1 MGKVESRRV
10 GGSLLVSRPGL
21 VDPNF
26 RCTVVL
32 VTEHSDDGAFGL
44 ILNRRGEHRVADLWE
59 SLTDK
64 PSSTRLL
71 AFHGGP
77 VQPAAVFLLHRRDDL
92 AVCSSASPVIPG
104 LYLGSDLALLEQL
117 LEGDEAKGLAG
128 DEPKGLAGDEP
139 KGATPSDQFRVFC
152 GYAGWGPGQL
162 ESELDAKGWIV
173 QSASTEFIFDTPPD
187 MLWQRSMHREGGVY
201 EFFSFMPP
209 KPELN

>member
-1 MGKVESRRV
+1 
-10 GGSLLVSRPGL
+10 
-21 VDPNF
+21 
-26 RCTVVL
+26 
-32 VTEHSDDGAFGL
+32 
-44 ILNRRGEHRVADLWE
+44 
-59 SLTDK
+59 
-64 PSSTRLL
+64 
-71 AFHGGP
+71 
-77 VQPAAVFLLHRRDDL
+77 
-92 AVCSSASPVIPG
+92 
-104 LYLGSDLALLEQL
+104 L

>member
-1 MGKVESRRV
+1 
-10 GGSLLVSRPGL
+10 LA
-21 VDPNF
+21 DPNF

-32 VTEHSDDGAFGL
+32 VTEHNDEGAFGL

-64 PSSTRLL
+64 PSTTSSL
-71 AFHGGP
+71 AFDGGP

-92 AVCSSASPVIPG
+92 AMGSNAVIPG
-104 LYLGSDLALLEQL
+104 LYLGSAVELLENL
-117 LEGDEAKGLAG
+117 LEGEEALGL
-128 DEPKGLAGDEP
+128 
-139 KGATPSDQFRVFC
+139 TSSDQFRVFC

-162 ESELDAKGWIV
+162 EGELEGGGWIV
-173 QSASTEFIFDTPPD
+173 QSASTEFIFDTSPD
-187 MLWQRSMHREGGVY
+187 VLWQRTMHREGGIY